1 MTRISLLILFVLEG
15 TLLVAAFIYDPKI
28 FENPASMLQ
37 IGWVML
43 LLLANWL
50 ASTLIFIKNKDKS
63 KSPDFGVVPA
73 INISVF
79 AWSILSLLA
88 MILLQDISVRL
99 HFVVQ
104 VILSGAIAFLVLS
117 MLLGSAG
124 AQIDISAPKVSK
136 SDLAMMIKQ
145 LENNNPQVADSLKA
159 LREEILYNLPHESK
173 LANSVDYQEL
183 IKRVQLANENSETL
197 YDNSSQ
203 SLKNIVE
210 NCRNL

>member
-1 MTRISLLILFVLEG
+1 VTRISLLILFVLEG
-15 TLLVAAFIYDPKI
+15 TLLVATFIYDPKI
-28 FENPASMLQ
+28 FENPASMLK

-136 SDLAMMIKQ
+136 SDLAMMIK
-145 LENNNPQVADSLKA
+145 
-159 LREEILYNLPHESK
+159 
-173 LANSVDYQEL
+173 
-183 IKRVQLANENSETL
+183 
-197 YDNSSQ
+197 
-203 SLKNIVE
+203 
-210 NCRNL
+210 